1 MKLKELLSGVGL
13 IFTAAVGIGTF
24 AAVVTRVYHGG
35 GLTYIALALAC
46 FAAAWVA
53 GKIPSRKNKDTV

>member
-1 MKLKELLSGVGL
+1 MKLKEVFTGVGL

-24 AAVVTRVYHGG
+24 AAVVMNVYQGG
-35 GLTYIALALAC
+35 GLFYVFAALTC

-53 GKIPSRKNKDTV
+53 GKISDRKNKETK